1 MFLFL
6 GNVIEQVSQQQALV
20 IVRQLPHLIEF
31 ITSNMM
37 VIENYG
43 DKTTC

>member
-6 GNVIEQVSQQQALV
+6 GNVIEQASQPQALA

-31 ITSNMM
+31 ITSNM
-37 VIENYG
+37 VFENYG
-43 DKTTC
+43 EDTC